1 MWAFWHL
8 QEFYKIVTKYEQKD
22 LYVKLSV
29 AM

>member
-1 MWAFWHL
+1 MWALWHL
-8 QEFYKIVTKYEQKD
+8 QEFYKIVTKYAQNV